1 MAALDSKIGIIN
13 PLENGG
19 DCFGPVLHYALSVC
33 QLVSWDISQATE
45 EIAFTVKAAADKAG
59 VRIAAMWAGVP
70 GPQVWN
76 FVEGPLTL
84 GIVPQAYRAERV
96 AALKRWADFAARI
109 GAPAIITHCGFIPE
123 NMTDPEYPAVVEA
136 IREVAQYCLD
146 RGLEFWL
153 ETGQET
159 PVVLLRTIERV
170 GTGNLG
176 LNFDPANLIMYGK
189 GNPIDALDTVGDYV
203 RNIHVKDGLYPVSG
217 DLLGAEVRP
226 GLGRVRFPEFVGKL
240 TELGFAGDW
249 IIEREI
255 HGEQQE
261 KDIRSTIA
269 DLNRW
274 AQAADSK
281 SGE

>member
-1 MAALDSKIGIIN
+1 MKELETKIGIIN

-19 DCFGPVLHYALSVC
+19 DCFEPVLRYGLKVC
-33 QLVSWDISQATE
+33 QLVSWDVSQATDV
-45 EIAFTVKAAADKAG
+45 IADTVAAAAAKAG
-59 VRIAAMWAGVP
+59 VRIAAFWAGVP

-84 GIVPQAYRAERV
+84 GIVPEAFRAERV

-109 GAPAIITHCGFIPE
+109 GTPAIITHCGFIPE
-123 NMTDPEYPAVVEA
+123 NMTDPEYAPVVDA
-136 IREVAQYCLD
+136 IREVAQYCAD

-170 GTGNLG
+170 GTGNIG

-203 RNIHVKDGLYPVSG
+203 RNIHVKDGMYPISG
-217 DLLGAEVRP
+217 DSLGEEVRP
-226 GLGRVRFPEFVGKL
+226 GIGKVKFPELVRKL
-240 TELGFAGDW
+240 LDRGFTGDW

-261 KDIRSTIA
+261 KDIRQTIA

-274 AQAADSK
+274 AAAEVRNND
-281 SGE
+281 

>member
-1 MAALDSKIGIIN
+1 MKALESRIGIIN

-19 DCFGPVLHYALSVC
+19 DCFEPVLRYGLDVC
-33 QLVSWDISQATE
+33 QLVSWDMSQATD
-45 EIAFTVKAAADKAG
+45 AVADTVASAAKKAG
-59 VRIAAMWAGVP
+59 VRIAAFWAGVP

-84 GIVPQAYRAERV
+84 GVVPIAYRAERV
-96 AALKRWADFAARI
+96 AALKLWADFAARI

-136 IREVAQYCLD
+136 IREVAQYCADL
-146 RGLEFWL
+146 GLEFWL

-203 RNIHVKDGLYPVSG
+203 RNVHVKDGLYPISG
-217 DLLGAEVRP
+217 HNLGEEVRP
-226 GLGRVRFPEFVGKL
+226 GLGKVQFAELVRKL
-240 TELGFAGDW
+240 LDRGFAGDW

-261 KDIRSTIA
+261 KDIRQTMA
-269 DLNRW
+269 DLKRW
-274 AQAADSK
+274 SEARDPA
-281 SGE
+281 